1 RRSRENEVS
10 YQHELRLTLEY
21 EKKCEKRAVETIE
34 ECEVRLICDRN
45 RKCQKVV
52 LETDEQR
59 EKHLNDRCKRRYQLR
74 TIIEHQNQNVDPQ
87 QQFSKPQNNK
97 NIITTHINLPITAAD
112 I

>member
-1 RRSRENEVS
+1 SRENEVP
-10 YQHELRLTLEY
+10 YQRELRLTLER
-21 EKKCEKRAVETIE
+21 EKKCEKRAIETVEE
-34 ECEVRLICDRN
+34 REVRLICNRN

-59 EKHLNDRCKRRYQLR
+59 EKRLNDHRKRRHQLR

-87 QQFSKPQNNK
+87 QQFSKPQNNE